1 MKNKYIRHKEICEV
15 LNKTYEAKNTAY
27 GDAFGKTF
35 NELGIISALTRMT
48 DKFNRIKAL
57 ALGAKNNVADEG
69 IKDTLM
75 DLANYCI
82 MTLIEMEGE
91 DQSDREENREC

>member
-1 MKNKYIRHKEICEV
+1 MSMDKIQKHTNICGFLNHTYI
-15 LNKTYEAKNTAY
+15 AKNTAY

-35 NELGIISALTRMT
+35 QELGPISAVVRMQ

-57 ALGAKNNVADEG
+57 VKGAENKVKDEALE
-69 IKDTLM
+69 DTLL

-82 MTLIEMEGE
+82 MTLIEMEVA
-91 DQSDREENREC
+91 SECGSNCGDI